1 MFLRIALEHAGT
13 DQVGGV
19 AHRMHERLGVVD
31 DESPRGDSLLQPR
44 HEMLVLDLP
53 WITINRPPPDTDPSL
68 TPPCISDIRFHP
80 APRLMTRTG
89 GLLFRLLPRLPRE

>member
-1 MFLRIALEHAGT
+1 MHPLPIRLLVLPDQRIHLGMFLRIAQEHAGT

-44 HEMLVLDLP
+44 HEMLVACLIFVSVSRVTRGGMRDLQP
-53 WITINRPPPDTDPSL
+53 I
-68 TPPCISDIRFHP
+68 
-80 APRLMTRTG
+80 
-89 GLLFRLLPRLPRE
+89 